1 VPGHHFVWIAHGG
14 EVVSLVPFYQ
24 QGQITQQLRVL
35 ASVSVTPSWRAPVDN
50 SSACCEVTN
59 ELKRFAPTDG
69 PRRVFSNESS
79 TAKSL
84 PA

>member
-1 VPGHHFVWIAHGG
+1 VLGF
-14 EVVSLVPFYQ
+14 
-24 QGQITQQLRVL
+24 GQIDTEL
-35 ASVSVTPSWRAPVDN
+35 AAPVDN

-84 PA
+84 PG